1 MVSVQSS
8 SSMEFI
14 DSTFSDTGMG
24 SLSYKHLELKWLI
37 REHLFSLFYDFP
49 SFIPSAE
56 NYIHNDGTV
65 VHLLNVSGYL
75 TVPPSKLP
83 ILMTIWLKED
93 YPFTAPLVY
102 ISSHSEAKIH
112 HQHPFID
119 PSSCSTHC
127 PYLETWKYPRSNLSD
142 LTREIVEVLK
152 ICTPYPDFVD
162 ESLEMITTNRK
173 DIELQLARQ
182 VHHDKG
188 CFRAQVEEDI
198 EHLLGLQGM
207 LLERADRLNFFI
219 HELEKEGMSLRDA
232 VLNMALDVEVI
243 LEWLRANDDI
253 EEVVDVV
260 DEASKCLIESEA
272 VDRAIDDVMEAI
284 WKEVDEGRIKFR
296 EYLKQI
302 RNLAREQFFHRA
314 LIIELGT

>member
-1 MVSVQSS
+1 MVSVQPCSS
-8 SSMEFI
+8 IEFI

-65 VHLLNVSGYL
+65 VRLLNVSGYL

-83 ILMTIWLKED
+83 VLMTIWLKED

-102 ISSHSEAKIH
+102 ISSHSKAKIH

-119 PSSCSTHC
+119 PSSCATHC

-162 ESLEMITTNRK
+162 ESLEMIMTNRK

-207 LLERADRLNFFI
+207 LLERADTLNFII
-219 HELEKEGMSLRDA
+219 HELEKERMSLRDA
-232 VLNMALDVEVI
+232 VLNMASDVEVI

-272 VDRAIDDVMEAI
+272 GDRAIDDVMEAI
-284 WKEVDEGRIKFR
+284 RKEVEEGRIEFR

-302 RNLAREQFFHRA
+302 RNLAREQFFHNA